1 MISVIFSMLCSA
13 CEPRQHRHSMMG
25 RPVSSSGGGGGGHAA
40 DLNLSSIQP
49 RPNFHH
55 WEGLKD
61 RAESIFYEGKTAD
74 L

>member
-1 MISVIFSMLCSA
+1 MA
-13 CEPRQHRHSMMG
+13 ARHSMMG
-25 RPVSSSGGGGGGHAA
+25 RPVSSSAGGGGGHAA

-61 RAESIFYEGKTAD
+61 RAESIFYEGKTPD
-74 L
+74 LQ